1 MYENM
6 GYVKIADEEEEKGEA
21 RGCNNGCKKGRN

>member
-6 GYVKIADEEEEKGEA
+6 GYVKIADEEEKAEA